1 MASGCAEKSGWWAQ
15 PIQNMAPTIAIH
27 TVMALTKML
36 AVVSIVSL
44 SHKIFRKGPSRPDER
59 SDLTVGSLIEM

>member
-1 MASGCAEKSGWWAQ
+1 
-15 PIQNMAPTIAIH
+15 MAPTIAIH

-44 SHKIFRKGPSRPDER
+44 PSCIPQGPVEARQ
-59 SDLTVGSLIEM
+59 TQ